1 MTSRHWSLVSFILP
15 NEAEVDEER
24 CCTKPWSENLVCE
37 FVVAQGEH
45 GFTLLGHLVR
55 RQLQKLSQKAVQNKL
70 LFWAQSWGSA
80 GYTVD
85 GLIQAP
91 LQLR

>member
-45 GFTLLGHLVR
+45 GFTWPPG
-55 RQLQKLSQKAVQNKL
+55 QKTAPKAKPEGCAKQITILS
-70 LFWAQSWGSA
+70 
-80 GYTVD
+80 TE
-85 GLIQAP
+85 
-91 LQLR
+91 LR